1 MEGATKVN
9 HSGLI
14 LKETNPLPKEDT
26 LPKLLKSN
34 AEKYGNRKVA
44 MRVKDRGI
52 WQSFT
57 WKDYY
62 ERVKFFCLGLISLGM
77 NRGDKVA
84 ILGENKPEI
93 FWAEL
98 AVQSAG
104 ATMVGIFTDCT
115 PPEVQFYVK
124 DSDSTFVI
132 AHDQEQV
139 DKILQIKENLPKVK
153 KVIYWD
159 PKGLWNYEEPILI
172 SFQEVI
178 QLGQSYEKAH
188 LGLFEEIVDN
198 GRGEEIAL
206 ICYTSGTTGLPK
218 GAMISHKGLVAIAKA
233 WREVDHWSDCDR
245 YVSFIPPGWIAEQA
259 VGVAGQL
266 VSGMEVNF
274 PEEPETVQEN
284 IREIGPSIL
293 FFSPRLWE
301 NINRMIQAKI
311 TDTSA
316 LRRWIYYLFLPIGY
330 QTAQHRSSQKRWSP
344 GLRILYQ
351 IAHWVLFRPLKDRVG
366 LSKIRCAYT
375 AGSAVSPD
383 ILNYFQAIGVNIKQL
398 YGGSEQGLVTIHR
411 DGGIKYETC
420 GPPMP
425 GVEVRLS
432 PEGEILVKGENI
444 FSGYYKNLEAT
455 KEKIRDGWYY
465 TGDFGYI
472 DQDNHLIVI
481 DRMEDLKE
489 LKGGRKFSP
498 QFIEIRLRFSPYI
511 KDALV
516 VGGEDKDYVTAIINI
531 DLENVGRWAE
541 ARRIPYTTF
550 TDLSQK
556 PEVIELIRHDIERIN
571 KFLPE
576 WSRIKKFVNL
586 HKEFDA
592 DEAELTRT
600 RKLRRTFV
608 ESRYSDLIT
617 ALYGKEQEYQVEAS
631 VTYRD
636 GRKGVIQTSIHIN
649 PVEEMV

>member
-1 MEGATKVN
+1 MTEN
-9 HSGLI
+9 
-14 LKETNPLPKEDT
+14 T
-26 LPKLLKSN
+26 LPKFLKKN
-34 AEKYGNRKVA
+34 AEKYGDQKIA

-52 WQSFT
+52 WQRFT

-62 ERVKFFCLGLISLGM
+62 ERVKYFSLGLISLGIK
-77 NRGDKVA
+77 RGDKIS

-98 AVQSAG
+98 AAQAAG
-104 ATMVGIFTDCT
+104 GTAVDIYTDCT
-115 PPEVQFYVK
+115 PPEVKFFVT
-124 DSDSTFVI
+124 DSDSTFVV

-139 DKILQIKENLPKVK
+139 DKIFQIKDDLPLVK

-159 PKGLWNYEEPILI
+159 PKGLWNYEDPILI
-172 SFQEVI
+172 SFPEVI
-178 QLGQSYEKAH
+178 HLGQSYERDH
-188 LGLFEEIVDN
+188 SGLFEENIEK
-198 GRGEEIAL
+198 GEGDEIAV
-206 ICYTSGTTGLPK
+206 ISYTSGTTGLPK
-218 GAMISHKGLVAIAKA
+218 GAMISQKGLVTIAQA
-233 WREVDHWSDCDR
+233 WRDVDHWCDQDR
-245 YVSFIPPGWIAEQA
+245 YVSFLHPAWITEQA

-284 IREIGPSIL
+284 IREIGPTIL
-293 FFSPRLWE
+293 FFAPRLWE

-316 LRRWIYYLFLPIGY
+316 LRKWIYHLLLPLGYKTAEYCSSKKGLGLFW
-330 QTAQHRSSQKRWSP
+330 RF
-344 GLRILYQ
+344 LYH
-351 IAHWVLFRPLKDRVG
+351 IAHWVLFRPLRDRVG
-366 LSKIRCAYT
+366 LSQIRCAYT

-398 YGGSEQGLVTIHR
+398 YGGSEQGLVTIHL
-411 DGGIKYETC
+411 DGEIKYETS
-420 GPPMP
+420 GTPMP

-432 PEGEILVKGENI
+432 PEGEILVKGDNI

-455 KEKIRDGWYY
+455 REKIRDSWYY

-472 DQDNHLIVI
+472 DDDRHLVVI
-481 DRMEDLKE
+481 DRMEDLKQ
-489 LKGGRKFSP
+489 LKGGRNFSP
-498 QFIEIRLRFSPYI
+498 QFAEIRLRFCPYI

-516 VGGEDKDYVTAIINI
+516 IGSEDKDDVTAIINI

-541 ARRIPYTTF
+541 AKRVPYTTF

-556 PEVIELIRHDIERIN
+556 PEVIELIKKDIRRIN

-576 WSRIKKFVNL
+576 WSRIRKFVNL

-617 ALYGKEQEYQVEAS
+617 ALYGKDREYNVEAS

-636 GRKGVIQTSIHIN
+636 GRKGLIKTAIQIN
-649 PVEEMV
+649 QVEEENR

>member
-1 MEGATKVN
+1 MAEN
-9 HSGLI
+9 
-14 LKETNPLPKEDT
+14 T
-26 LPKLLKSN
+26 LPKLLKKN
-34 AEKYGNRKVA
+34 AEKYGDRRIA

-52 WQSFT
+52 WQHFT

-62 ERVKFFCLGLISLGM
+62 EKVKYFSLGLISLGLQ
-77 NRGDKVA
+77 RGNKIS

-98 AVQSAG
+98 AVQGAG
-104 ATMVGIFTDCT
+104 GTAVDIYTDCT
-115 PPEVQFYVK
+115 PPEVKFYVT
-124 DSDSTFVI
+124 DSDSTFVV

-139 DKILQIKENLPKVK
+139 DKLLQIKDDLSLVK

-159 PKGLWNYEEPILI
+159 PKGLWNYDDPILI
-172 SFQEVI
+172 SFSEVI
-178 QLGQSYEKAH
+178 KSGQSYEKEH
-188 LGLFEEIVDN
+188 PGLFEENVEK
-198 GRGEEIAL
+198 GEGEEVAV

-218 GAMISHKGLVAIAKA
+218 GAMILQKGLVAIAQA
-233 WREVDHWSDCDR
+233 WREVDHWSVQDR
-245 YVSFIPPGWIAEQA
+245 YVSFLHPAWIAEQA

-266 VSGMEVNF
+266 VAGMEVNF

-293 FFSPRLWE
+293 FFAPRLWE
-301 NINRMIQAKI
+301 NINRMVQAKI

-316 LRRWIYYLFLPIGY
+316 LRRWIYHLFLPIGY
-330 QTAQHRSSQKRWSP
+330 KTAEYRSSKK
-344 GLRILYQ
+344 GLGPFLGFLHQ
-351 IAHWVLFRPLKDRVG
+351 IAHWVLFRPLRDRVG
-366 LSKIRCAYT
+366 LSRIRCAYT
-375 AGSAVSPD
+375 AGSAVSPE

-398 YGGSEQGLVTIHR
+398 YGGSEQGLVTIHL
-411 DGGIKYETC
+411 DGEIKYETC

-432 PEGEILVKGENI
+432 PEGEILVKGDNI

-455 KEKIRDGWYY
+455 QEKIHDGWYY

-472 DQDNHLIVI
+472 DDDRHLVVI

-489 LKGGRKFSP
+489 LKAGRKFSP
-498 QFIEIRLRFSPYI
+498 QFAEIRLRFCPYI

-516 VGGEDKDYVTAIINI
+516 IGGEDKDYVTAIINI
-531 DLENVGRWAE
+531 DLDNVGRLAE

-556 PEVIELIRHDIERIN
+556 VEVIELIKKDIQRIN

-617 ALYGKEQEYQVEAS
+617 ALYGKDREYNVEAS
-631 VTYRD
+631 ITYRD
-636 GRKGVIQTSIHIN
+636 GRKGVIKTAIQIN
-649 PVEEMV
+649 QVEEEIR

>member
-1 MEGATKVN
+1 MTEN
-9 HSGLI
+9 
-14 LKETNPLPKEDT
+14 T
-26 LPKLLKSN
+26 LPKLLKKN
-34 AEKYGNRKVA
+34 ADKYGDRKIA

-62 ERVKFFCLGLISLGM
+62 ENVKYFSLGLVSLGVK
-77 NRGDKVA
+77 RGDKIS

-98 AVQSAG
+98 AAQAAG
-104 ATMVGIFTDCT
+104 GTAVDIYTDCT
-115 PPEVQFYVK
+115 PPEVKFFVT
-124 DSDSTFVI
+124 DSDSTFVV

-139 DKILQIKENLPKVK
+139 DKIFQIKDDLPLVK

-159 PKGLWNYEEPILI
+159 PKGLWNYEDPILI
-172 SFQEVI
+172 SFPEVI
-178 QLGQSYEKAH
+178 HLGQSYERDH
-188 LGLFEEIVDN
+188 SGLFEENIEK
-198 GRGEEIAL
+198 GEGDEIAI

-218 GAMISHKGLVAIAKA
+218 GAMISQKGLVTIAQA
-233 WREVDHWSDCDR
+233 WRDVDHWCDQDR
-245 YVSFIPPGWIAEQA
+245 YVSFLHPAWITEQA

-284 IREIGPSIL
+284 IREIGPTIL
-293 FFSPRLWE
+293 FFAPRLWE
-301 NINRMIQAKI
+301 NINRMIQAKV

-316 LRRWIYYLFLPIGY
+316 LRKWIYHLLLPLGYKTAEYCSSKKGLGLF
-330 QTAQHRSSQKRWSP
+330 W
-344 GLRILYQ
+344 RILYH
-351 IAHWVLFRPLKDRVG
+351 IANWVLFRPLRDRVG
-366 LSKIRCAYT
+366 LSQIRCAYT

-398 YGGSEQGLVTIHR
+398 YGGSEQGLVTIHL
-411 DGGIKYETC
+411 DGEIKYETS
-420 GPPMP
+420 GTPMP

-432 PEGEILVKGENI
+432 PEGEILVKGDNI

-455 KEKIRDGWYY
+455 RKKIRDSWYY

-472 DQDNHLIVI
+472 DDDRHLVVI

-498 QFIEIRLRFSPYI
+498 QFAEIRLRFCPYI

-516 VGGEDKDYVTAIINI
+516 IGGEDKDLVTAIINI
-531 DLENVGRWAE
+531 DLDNVSRWAE

-556 PEVIELIRHDIERIN
+556 PEVIELIKKDIQRIN

-576 WSRIKKFVNL
+576 WSRIRKFVNL
-586 HKEFDA
+586 YKEFDA

-617 ALYGKEQEYQVEAS
+617 ALYGKDREYNVEAS

-636 GRKGVIQTSIHIN
+636 GRKGVIKTSIHIN
-649 PVEEMV
+649 EMEETQ

>member
-1 MEGATKVN
+1 MTEN
-9 HSGLI
+9 
-14 LKETNPLPKEDT
+14 T
-26 LPKLLKSN
+26 LPKLLKKN
-34 AEKYGNRKVA
+34 AEKYGDRKIA

-62 ERVKFFCLGLISLGM
+62 EKVKYFALGLTSLGIQ
-77 NRGDKVA
+77 RGDKVS

-93 FWAEL
+93 YWAEL
-98 AVQSAG
+98 GTQAVG
-104 ATMVGIFTDCT
+104 GTMVGIFTDCT
-115 PPEVQFYVK
+115 PPEVKFYVT
-124 DSDSTFVI
+124 DSDSTFVV

-139 DKILQIKENLPKVK
+139 DKVLQIKEDLPLIK

-159 PKGLWNYEEPILI
+159 PKGLWNYDAPILTRFTEI
-172 SFQEVI
+172 I
-178 QLGQSYEKAH
+178 DLGKKYEKEH
-188 LGLFEEIVDN
+188 PGLVEEMIESAK
-198 GRGEEIAL
+198 GEEIAL

-218 GAMISHKGLVAIAKA
+218 GAMISHRGLVANALA
-233 WREVDHWSDCDR
+233 WKEVDHWSDQDR
-245 YVSFIPPGWIAEQA
+245 YVSFIPPGWIAEQV

-293 FFSPRLWE
+293 LFAPRLWE
-301 NINRMIQAKI
+301 STNRMIQAKI
-311 TDTSA
+311 TDTSS
-316 LRRWIYYLFLPIGY
+316 LRRWIYRLFLPAGY
-330 QTAQHRSSQKRWSP
+330 QAAQCRASQK
-344 GLRILYQ
+344 GLGAFLNILYH
-351 IAHWVLFRPLKDRVG
+351 IAHWSLFRPLKDRVG
-366 LSKIRCAYT
+366 LSQIRCAYT
-375 AGSAVSPD
+375 GGGAVSPD

-398 YGGSEQGLVTIHR
+398 YGGSEQGLVTIHL
-411 DGGIKYETC
+411 DGQIKYETC
-420 GPPMP
+420 GSPMP
-425 GVEVRLS
+425 GVKVSLS
-432 PEGEILVKGENI
+432 PEGEIRVKSENI

-455 KEKIRDGWYY
+455 HEKIRDGWYY

-472 DQDNHLIVI
+472 DDDRHLVVI
-481 DRMEDLKE
+481 DRMEDLQE
-489 LKGGRKFSP
+489 LRGGRKFSP
-498 QFIEIRLRFSPYI
+498 QFAEIRLRFCPYI

-531 DLENVGRWAE
+531 DLDNVGRWAE

-556 PEVIELIRHDIERIN
+556 PEVIELIKLDIQRIN
-571 KFLPE
+571 RFLPE
-576 WSRIKKFVNL
+576 WSRIRKFVNL

-617 ALYGKEQEYQVEAS
+617 ALYGINPDYHVEAS

-636 GRKGVIQTSIHIN
+636 GRKGVIKTSIHIN
-649 PVEEMV
+649 PVEENP

>member
-1 MEGATKVN
+1 M
-9 HSGLI
+9 S
-14 LKETNPLPKEDT
+14 EDT
-26 LPKLLKSN
+26 LPKLLKKN
-34 AEKYGNRKVA
+34 AEKYGDRKIA

-52 WQSFT
+52 WQRFT

-62 ERVKFFCLGLISLGM
+62 DKVKYFSLGLVSLGLE
-77 NRGDKVA
+77 RGDKVA

-98 AVQSAG
+98 AAHAAG
-104 ATMVGIFTDCT
+104 GTAVDIYTDCT
-115 PPEVQFYVK
+115 PPEVKFFVT
-124 DSDSTFVI
+124 DSDSRFVV

-139 DKILQIKENLPKVK
+139 DKLLQIKKDLSLVK
-153 KVIYWD
+153 RVIYWD
-159 PKGLWNYEEPILI
+159 PKGLWNYDDPLLV
-172 SFQEVI
+172 SFPEVI
-178 QLGQSYEKAH
+178 RLGQSYEKDH
-188 LGLFEEIVDN
+188 PGLFEENVEK
-198 GRGEEIAL
+198 GTGEEIAL
-206 ICYTSGTTGLPK
+206 LSYTSGTTGLPK
-218 GAMISHKGLVAIAKA
+218 GAMILQKGLVAIAQA
-233 WREVDHWSDCDR
+233 WRDVDHWSDQDR
-245 YVSFIPPGWIAEQA
+245 YVSFLHPAWITEQA

-284 IREIGPSIL
+284 IREIGPTIL
-293 FFSPRLWE
+293 FFAPRLWE

-316 LRRWIYYLFLPIGY
+316 LRRWIYHLFLPAGY
-330 QTAQHRSSQKRWSP
+330 KAAEYRLAKGGLGSF
-344 GLRILYQ
+344 LRIIYR
-351 IAHWVLFRPLKDRVG
+351 IAHWVLFRPLRDRVG
-366 LSKIRCAYT
+366 LSRIRCAYT

-398 YGGSEQGLVTIHR
+398 FGGSEQGLVTIHR
-411 DGGIKYETC
+411 DGEIKCETC
-420 GPPMP
+420 GVAMP
-425 GVEVRLS
+425 GVEIRFS

-455 KEKIRDGWYY
+455 REKIRDGWYY

-472 DQDNHLIVI
+472 DEDHHLVVI

-498 QFIEIRLRFSPYI
+498 QFAEIRLRFCPYI
-511 KDALV
+511 KDGLV
-516 VGGEDKDYVTAIINI
+516 IGGEDKDYVTAIINI

-541 ARRIPYTTF
+541 ANRIPYTTF

-556 PEVIELIRHDIERIN
+556 SEVIELIKKDIQRIN

-576 WSRIKKFVNL
+576 WSRIRKFVNL

-617 ALYGKEQEYQVEAS
+617 ALYGKDREYNVEAS
-631 VTYRD
+631 ITYRD
-636 GRKGVIQTSIHIN
+636 GRKGVIKTAIQIN
-649 PVEEMV
+649 QVEEEIR

>member
-1 MEGATKVN
+1 
-9 HSGLI
+9 
-14 LKETNPLPKEDT
+14 
-26 LPKLLKSN
+26 
-34 AEKYGNRKVA
+34 

-52 WQSFT
+52 WQPYT

-62 ERVKFFCLGLISLGM
+62 EKVKFFSLGLLSLGM
-77 NRGDKVA
+77 LRGDKVS

-98 AVQSAG
+98 GVQAVG
-104 ATMVGIFTDCT
+104 GTMVGIFTDCT
-115 PPEVQFYVK
+115 PPEVKFYVT

-139 DKILQIKENLPKVK
+139 DKLLQIKEDLPLVK

-159 PKGLWNYEEPILI
+159 PKGLWNYDDPILT
-172 SFQEVI
+172 SFKEI
-178 QLGQSYEKAH
+178 LDLGKAYEKEH
-188 LGLFEEIVDN
+188 PGLFEESLEK
-198 GRGEEIAL
+198 GKGEEIAL

-233 WREVDHWSDCDR
+233 WRDVDRWSDQDR

-274 PEEPETVQEN
+274 PEEPETVHEN
-284 IREIGPSIL
+284 IREIGPTIL
-293 FFSPRLWE
+293 FFAPRLWE

-311 TDTSA
+311 TDTTP
-316 LRRWIYYLFLPIGY
+316 LRRSIYRLFLPVGY
-330 QTAQHRSSQKRWSP
+330 RTAAQRS
-344 GLRILYQ
+344 LRKKGGRMLKILYWV
-351 IAHWVLFRPLKDRVG
+351 AHAVLFRPLKDRVG
-366 LSKIRCAYT
+366 LSRIRCAYT

-398 YGGSEQGLVTIHR
+398 YGGSEQGLVTIHL
-411 DGGIKYETC
+411 DGQIKYETC

-444 FSGYYKNLEAT
+444 FSGYYKNPDAT
-455 KEKIRDGWYY
+455 REKIRDGWYY

-472 DQDNHLIVI
+472 DEDRHLVVI

-489 LKGGRKFSP
+489 LKGGQKFSP
-498 QFIEIRLRFSPYI
+498 QFAEIRLRFCPYI

-516 VGGEDKDYVTAIINI
+516 IGGEDKEYVTAIINI
-531 DLENVGRWAE
+531 DLDNVGRWAE
-541 ARRIPYTTF
+541 ANRIPYTTF

-556 PEVIELIRHDIERIN
+556 PEVIELIKRDIQRIN

-600 RKLRRTFV
+600 RKLRRAFV
-608 ESRYSDLIT
+608 ESRYSDLIA
-617 ALYGKEQEYQVEAS
+617 ALYGQQREYHVEAS

-636 GRKGVIQTSIHIN
+636 GRKGLIRTSIQIN
-649 PVEEMV
+649 PVEETP

>member
-1 MEGATKVN
+1 MIEN
-9 HSGLI
+9 
-14 LKETNPLPKEDT
+14 T
-26 LPKLLKSN
+26 LPKLLKKN
-34 AEKYGNRKVA
+34 AEKYGDQRVS

-52 WQSFT
+52 WQRFT

-62 ERVKFFCLGLISLGM
+62 ENVKYFSLGLISLGM
-77 NRGDKVA
+77 KRGDKVS

-98 AVQSAG
+98 GIQAAG
-104 ATMVGIFTDCT
+104 GTVVGIYTDCT
-115 PPEVQFYVK
+115 PPEVKFFVM
-124 DSDSTFVI
+124 DSDSTFVV

-139 DKILQIKENLPKVK
+139 DKLLQIKEDLPLVK

-159 PKGLWNYEEPILI
+159 PKGLWNYEDPVLI
-172 SFQEVI
+172 SFSQMTE
-178 QLGQSYEKAH
+178 LGKDYEKIH
-188 LGLFEEIVDN
+188 SGLFEESVQN
-198 GRGEEIAL
+198 GEGEEIAL

-218 GAMISHKGLVAIAKA
+218 GAMISHRGLVAIAQA
-233 WREVDHWSDCDR
+233 WRDVDHWSDSDR
-245 YVSFIPPGWIAEQA
+245 YVSFIPPGWVAEQA

-293 FFSPRLWE
+293 FFAPRLWE
-301 NINRMIQAKI
+301 NINRMVQAKI

-316 LRRWIYYLFLPIGY
+316 MRRWLYHVFLPIGY
-330 QTAQHRSSQKRWSP
+330 KTAEFRSSKK
-344 GLRILYQ
+344 GLGLFWKFYNYM
-351 IAHWVLFRPLKDRVG
+351 AHVFLFRSLKDRVG
-366 LSKIRCAYT
+366 LSRIRCAYT
-375 AGSAVSPD
+375 AGSAVSPE

-398 YGGSEQGLVTIHR
+398 YGGSEQGLVTIHL
-411 DGGIKYETC
+411 DGEIKYETC

-432 PEGEILVKGENI
+432 PDGEILVRGDNI
-444 FSGYYKNLEAT
+444 FSGYYKNFEAT
-455 KEKIRDGWYY
+455 QEKIREGWYY

-472 DQDNHLIVI
+472 DDDRHLVVI

-498 QFIEIRLRFSPYI
+498 QYAEIRLRFCPYI

-516 VGGEDKDYVTAIINI
+516 IGGEDKDYVTAIINI
-531 DLENVGRWAE
+531 DLDNVGRWAE
-541 ARRIPYTTF
+541 ARHIPYTTF

-556 PEVIELIRHDIERIN
+556 LEVVELIKKDIQRIN
-571 KFLPE
+571 QFLPE
-576 WSRIKKFVNL
+576 WSRIRKFVNL

-608 ESRYSDLIT
+608 ESRYNDLIT
-617 ALYGKEQEYQVEAS
+617 ALYGQDREYHVEAS
-631 VTYRD
+631 ITYRD
-636 GRKGVIQTSIHIN
+636 GRQGLIKTAIQIN
-649 PVEEMV
+649 PVEEVQ

>member
-1 MEGATKVN
+1 MLLRAMTEN
-9 HSGLI
+9 
-14 LKETNPLPKEDT
+14 T
-26 LPKLLKSN
+26 LPKLLKKN
-34 AEKYGNRKVA
+34 ADKYGDRKIA

-52 WQSFT
+52 WQRFT

-62 ERVKFFCLGLISLGM
+62 ERVKYFSLGLISLGIK
-77 NRGDKVA
+77 RGDKIS

-98 AVQSAG
+98 AAQAAG
-104 ATMVGIFTDCT
+104 GTAVDIYTDCT
-115 PPEVQFYVK
+115 PPEVKFFVT
-124 DSDSTFVI
+124 DSDSTFVV

-139 DKILQIKENLPKVK
+139 DKIFQIKDDLPLVK

-159 PKGLWNYEEPILI
+159 PKGLWNYEDPILI
-172 SFQEVI
+172 SFPEVI
-178 QLGQSYEKAH
+178 HLGQSYERDH
-188 LGLFEEIVDN
+188 SGLFEENIEK
-198 GRGEEIAL
+198 GEGDEIAI

-218 GAMISHKGLVAIAKA
+218 GAMISQKGLVTIAQA
-233 WREVDHWSDCDR
+233 WRDVDHWCDQDR
-245 YVSFIPPGWIAEQA
+245 YVSFLHPAWITEQA

-284 IREIGPSIL
+284 IREIGPTIL
-293 FFSPRLWE
+293 FFAPRLWE
-301 NINRMIQAKI
+301 NINRMIQAKV

-316 LRRWIYYLFLPIGY
+316 LRKWIYHLLLPLGYKTAEYCSSKKGLGLF
-330 QTAQHRSSQKRWSP
+330 W
-344 GLRILYQ
+344 RILYH
-351 IAHWVLFRPLKDRVG
+351 IANWVLFRPLRDRVG
-366 LSKIRCAYT
+366 LSQIRCAYT

-398 YGGSEQGLVTIHR
+398 YGGSEQGLVTIHL
-411 DGGIKYETC
+411 DGEIKYETS
-420 GPPMP
+420 GTPMP

-432 PEGEILVKGENI
+432 PEGEILVKGDNI

-455 KEKIRDGWYY
+455 RKKIRDSWYY

-472 DQDNHLIVI
+472 DDDRHLVVI

-489 LKGGRKFSP
+489 LKGGQKFSP
-498 QFIEIRLRFSPYI
+498 QFAEIRLRFCPYI

-516 VGGEDKDYVTAIINI
+516 IGGEDKDLVTAIINI
-531 DLENVGRWAE
+531 DLDNVSRWAE

-556 PEVIELIRHDIERIN
+556 PEVIELIKKDIQRIN

-576 WSRIKKFVNL
+576 WSRIRKFVNL
-586 HKEFDA
+586 YKEFDA

-617 ALYGKEQEYQVEAS
+617 ALYGKDREYNVEAS

-636 GRKGVIQTSIHIN
+636 GRKGVIKTSIHIN
-649 PVEEMV
+649 EMEETP

>member
-1 MEGATKVN
+1 MVEK
-9 HSGLI
+9 
-14 LKETNPLPKEDT
+14 T
-26 LPKLLKSN
+26 LPKLLRQN
-34 AEKYGNRKVA
+34 AEKYGDRRIA

-52 WQSFT
+52 WQRFT

-62 ERVKFFCLGLISLGM
+62 ENVKYFSLGLVSLGM
-77 NRGDKVA
+77 KRGDKIS

-98 AVQSAG
+98 GIQAVG
-104 ATMVGIFTDCT
+104 GTMVGIFTDCT
-115 PPEVQFYVK
+115 PPEVKFYVT
-124 DSDSTFVI
+124 DSDSTFVV

-139 DKILQIKENLPKVK
+139 DKLLQIKDNLPLVK

-159 PKGLWNYEEPILI
+159 PKGLWSYEDPILI
-172 SFQEVI
+172 SFPDMI
-178 QLGQSYEKAH
+178 QLGKEYEKNH
-188 LGLFEEIVDN
+188 PGLFEEYIEN
-198 GRGEEIAL
+198 GKGEEIAL

-218 GAMISHKGLVAIAKA
+218 GAMISHRGLVAIAYA
-233 WREVDHWSDCDR
+233 WRDVDRWSDNDR

-293 FFSPRLWE
+293 FFAPRLWE

-316 LRRWIYYLFLPIGY
+316 LRRWIYRHFLPIGY
-330 QTAQHRSSQKRWSP
+330 KAAEYRSSKK
-344 GLRILYQ
+344 GLDPFWKFLRH
-351 IAHWVLFRPLKDRVG
+351 IAHWILFRPLRDRVG
-366 LSKIRCAYT
+366 LSRIRCAYT
-375 AGSAVSPD
+375 AGSAVSPE

-398 YGGSEQGLVTIHR
+398 YGGSEQGLVTIHL
-411 DGGIKYETC
+411 DGEIKYETC

-432 PEGEILVKGENI
+432 PEGEILVKGDNI

-455 KEKIRDGWYY
+455 REKIRDGWYY

-472 DQDNHLIVI
+472 DDDRHLVVI

-489 LKGGRKFSP
+489 LMGGRKFSP
-498 QFIEIRLRFSPYI
+498 QFAEIRLRFCPYI

-516 VGGEDKDYVTAIINI
+516 IGGEDKDYVTSIINI
-531 DLENVGRWAE
+531 DLDNVGRWAE

-556 PEVIELIRHDIERIN
+556 PEVIELIKKDIQRIN

-576 WSRIKKFVNL
+576 WSRIRKFVNL

-608 ESRYSDLIT
+608 ESRYSDLIM
-617 ALYGKEQEYQVEAS
+617 ALYGKDREFNVEAS
-631 VTYRD
+631 ITYRN
-636 GRKGVIQTSIHIN
+636 GRKGVIKTSIQVN
-649 PVEEMV
+649 QVEEEIR

>member
-1 MEGATKVN
+1 
-9 HSGLI
+9 
-14 LKETNPLPKEDT
+14 
-26 LPKLLKSN
+26 
-34 AEKYGNRKVA
+34 

-57 WKDYY
+57 WRAYY
-62 ERVKFFCLGLISLGM
+62 EKVKFFSLGLLSLGM
-77 NRGDKVA
+77 QRGDKVS

-98 AVQSAG
+98 GVQSIG
-104 ATMVGIFTDCT
+104 GTMVGIFTDCT
-115 PPEVQFYVK
+115 PPEVKFYVT

-139 DKILQIKENLPKVK
+139 DKLLQIKEDLPLVK
-153 KVIYWD
+153 RVIYWD
-159 PKGLWNYEEPILI
+159 PKGLWSYDDPILI
-172 SFQEVI
+172 SFKEMLD
-178 QLGQSYEKAH
+178 LGVQYEKEH
-188 LGLFEEIVDN
+188 PGLFEETLEN
-198 GRGEEIAL
+198 GKGEEIAL

-233 WREVDHWSDCDR
+233 WRDVDRWSDQDR

-266 VSGMEVNF
+266 VSGMEVHF
-274 PEEPETVQEN
+274 PEEPETVHEN
-284 IREIGPSIL
+284 IREIGPTIL
-293 FFSPRLWE
+293 FFAPRLWE

-311 TDTSA
+311 TDTTP
-316 LRRWIYYLFLPIGY
+316 LRRSIYYLLLPLGY
-330 QTAQHRSSQKRWSP
+330 RTAQHRS
-344 GLRILYQ
+344 LRKQGGWILKTLYW
-351 IAHWVLFRPLKDRVG
+351 IAHMVLFRPLKDRVG
-366 LSKIRCAYT
+366 LSRIRCAYT

-398 YGGSEQGLVTIHR
+398 YGGSEQGLVTIHL
-411 DGGIKYETC
+411 DGQIKYETC

-432 PEGEILVKGENI
+432 PEGEILVRGENI
-444 FSGYYKNLEAT
+444 FSGYYKNPEAT
-455 KEKIRDGWYY
+455 REKIREGWYY

-472 DQDNHLIVI
+472 DEDRHLVVI
-481 DRMEDLKE
+481 DRMEDLKA

-498 QFIEIRLRFSPYI
+498 QFAEIRLRFCPYI

-516 VGGEDKDYVTAIINI
+516 IGGEDKDYVTAIINI
-531 DLENVGRWAE
+531 DLDNVGRWAE
-541 ARRIPYTTF
+541 AHRIPYTTF

-556 PEVIELIRHDIERIN
+556 PEVIDLIKRDIQRIN

-576 WSRIKKFVNL
+576 WSRIRKFVNL

-600 RKLRRTFV
+600 RKLRRAFV
-608 ESRYSDLIT
+608 ETRYSDLIA
-617 ALYGKEQEYQVEAS
+617 ALYGQQREYHVEAS

-636 GRKGVIQTSIHIN
+636 GRKGLIRTSIQIN
-649 PVEEMV
+649 PVEETP

>member
-1 MEGATKVN
+1 MAEN
-9 HSGLI
+9 
-14 LKETNPLPKEDT
+14 T
-26 LPKLLKSN
+26 LPKLLKKN
-34 AEKYGNRKVA
+34 AEKYGDRRNA

-52 WQSFT
+52 WQRFT

-62 ERVKFFCLGLISLGM
+62 ENVKYFSLGLLSLGM
-77 NRGDKVA
+77 KRGDKVS

-98 AVQSAG
+98 GVQAVG
-104 ATMVGIFTDCT
+104 GTMVGIFTDCT
-115 PPEVQFYVK
+115 PPEVKFYVT
-124 DSDSTFVI
+124 DSDSTFVV

-139 DKILQIKENLPKVK
+139 DKLLQIKEDLPLVK

-159 PKGLWNYEEPILI
+159 PKGLWNYEDPILI
-172 SFQEVI
+172 SFPDMI
-178 QLGQSYEKAH
+178 QLGKDYEKNH
-188 LGLFEEIVDN
+188 PGLFEEIVEN
-198 GRGEEIAL
+198 GKGEEIAL

-218 GAMISHKGLVAIAKA
+218 GAMISHRGLVAIAYA
-233 WREVDHWSDCDR
+233 WRDVDHWSDNDR

-293 FFSPRLWE
+293 FFAPRLWE

-316 LRRWIYYLFLPIGY
+316 LRRWLYHLFLPIGY
-330 QTAQHRSSQKRWSP
+330 KTAEYRSSKKGRSP
-344 GLRILYQ
+344 FRGFLHQ
-351 IAHWVLFRPLKDRVG
+351 FAHWILFRPLRDRVG
-366 LSKIRCAYT
+366 LSQIRCAYT
-375 AGSAVSPD
+375 AGSAVSPE

-398 YGGSEQGLVTIHR
+398 YGGSEQGLVTIHL
-411 DGGIKYETC
+411 DGEIKYETC

-432 PEGEILVKGENI
+432 PEGEILVKGDNI

-455 KEKIRDGWYY
+455 QEKIRDSWYY

-472 DQDNHLIVI
+472 DDDRHLVVI

-498 QFIEIRLRFSPYI
+498 QFAEIRLRFCPYI

-516 VGGEDKDYVTAIINI
+516 IGGENKDYVTAIINI
-531 DLENVGRWAE
+531 DLDNVGRWAE

-556 PEVIELIRHDIERIN
+556 AEVIELIKKDIQRIN

-576 WSRIKKFVNL
+576 WSRIRKFVNL

-617 ALYGKEQEYQVEAS
+617 ALYGKDREYNVEAS
-631 VTYRD
+631 ITYRD
-636 GRKGVIQTSIHIN
+636 GRKGVIKTAIQVN
-649 PVEEMV
+649 PVEEVQ

>member
-1 MEGATKVN
+1 VT
-9 HSGLI
+9 
-14 LKETNPLPKEDT
+14 EDT
-26 LPKLLKSN
+26 LPKLLKKN
-34 AEKYGNRKVA
+34 AEKYGDRKVA

-52 WQSFT
+52 WQPYT

-62 ERVKFFCLGLISLGM
+62 EKVKFFSLGLLSLGM
-77 NRGDKVA
+77 LRGDKVS

-98 AVQSAG
+98 GVQAVG
-104 ATMVGIFTDCT
+104 GTMVGIFTDCT
-115 PPEVQFYVK
+115 PPEVKFYVT

-139 DKILQIKENLPKVK
+139 DKLLQIKEDLPLVK

-159 PKGLWNYEEPILI
+159 PKGLWNYDDPILT
-172 SFQEVI
+172 SFKEI
-178 QLGQSYEKAH
+178 LDLGKAYEKEH
-188 LGLFEEIVDN
+188 PGLFEESLEK
-198 GRGEEIAL
+198 GKGEEIAL

-233 WREVDHWSDCDR
+233 WRDVDRWSDQDR

-274 PEEPETVQEN
+274 PEEPETVHEN
-284 IREIGPSIL
+284 IREIGPTIL
-293 FFSPRLWE
+293 FFAPRLWE

-311 TDTSA
+311 TDTTP
-316 LRRWIYYLFLPIGY
+316 LRRSIYRLFLPVGY
-330 QTAQHRSSQKRWSP
+330 RTAAQRS
-344 GLRILYQ
+344 LRKKGGRMLKILYWV
-351 IAHWVLFRPLKDRVG
+351 AHAVLFRPLKDRVG
-366 LSKIRCAYT
+366 LSRIRCAYT

-398 YGGSEQGLVTIHR
+398 YGGSEQGLVTIHL
-411 DGGIKYETC
+411 DGQIKYETC

-444 FSGYYKNLEAT
+444 FSGYYKNPDAT
-455 KEKIRDGWYY
+455 REKIRDGWYY

-472 DQDNHLIVI
+472 DEDRHLVVI

-489 LKGGRKFSP
+489 LKGGQKFSP
-498 QFIEIRLRFSPYI
+498 QFAEIRLRFCPYI

-516 VGGEDKDYVTAIINI
+516 IGGEDKEYVTAIINI
-531 DLENVGRWAE
+531 DLDNVGRWAE
-541 ARRIPYTTF
+541 ANRIPYTTF

-556 PEVIELIRHDIERIN
+556 PEVIELIKRDIQRIN

-600 RKLRRTFV
+600 RKLRRAFV
-608 ESRYSDLIT
+608 ESRYSDLIA
-617 ALYGKEQEYQVEAS
+617 ALYGQQREYHVEAS

-636 GRKGVIQTSIHIN
+636 GRKGLIRTSIQIN
-649 PVEEMV
+649 PVEETP

>member
-1 MEGATKVN
+1 
-9 HSGLI
+9 
-14 LKETNPLPKEDT
+14 
-26 LPKLLKSN
+26 
-34 AEKYGNRKVA
+34 

-52 WQSFT
+52 WQHFT
-57 WKDYY
+57 WMDYY
-62 ERVKFFCLGLISLGM
+62 EKVKYFSLGLVSLGM
-77 NRGDKVA
+77 GKGDKVS

-98 AVQSAG
+98 GVQSAG
-104 ATMVGIFTDCT
+104 GTAVDIYTDCT
-115 PPEVQFYVK
+115 PPEVKFFVT
-124 DSDSTFVI
+124 DSDSVFVV

-139 DKILQIKENLPKVK
+139 DKFLQIKEDLPKVK

-159 PKGLWNYEEPILI
+159 PKGLWNYDDSILI
-172 SFQEVI
+172 SFPEVI
-178 QLGQSYEKAH
+178 QLGQSYEKDH
-188 LGLFEEIVDN
+188 PGLFEGIVEK
-198 GRGEEIAL
+198 GTGGEIAL
-206 ICYTSGTTGLPK
+206 LSYTSGTTGLPK
-218 GAMISHKGLVAIAKA
+218 GAMILQRGLVAIAQA
-233 WREVDHWSDCDR
+233 WRDADQWSDRDR
-245 YVSFIPPGWIAEQA
+245 YVSFLHPAWITEQA

-284 IREIGPSIL
+284 IREIGPTIL
-293 FFSPRLWE
+293 FFAPRLWE

-316 LRRWIYYLFLPIGY
+316 LRRWIYHLFLPVGY
-330 QTAQHRSSQKRWSP
+330 QAAEYRLAKKDPTFFRRLIHR
-344 GLRILYQ
+344 
-351 IAHWVLFRPLKDRVG
+351 IARWVLFRPLKDRVG
-366 LSKIRCAYT
+366 LSRTRCAYT

-383 ILNYFQAIGVNIKQL
+383 ILSYFQAIGVNIKQL
-398 YGGSEQGLVTIHR
+398 YGGSEQGLVTLHR
-411 DGGIKYETC
+411 DGEIKCETC
-420 GPPMP
+420 GVPMS
-425 GVEVRLS
+425 GVQVRLS
-432 PEGEILVKGENI
+432 SEGEILVKGDNI

-455 KEKIRDGWYY
+455 QEKIRDGWYY

-472 DQDNHLIVI
+472 DDDHHLVVI

-498 QFIEIRLRFSPYI
+498 QFAEIRLRFCPYI

-516 VGGEDKDYVTAIINI
+516 IGGEDKDYVTAIINI

-541 ARRIPYTTF
+541 GNRIPYTTF

-556 PEVIELIRHDIERIN
+556 SEVIELIKKDIQRIN

-576 WSRIKKFVNL
+576 WSRIRQFVNL

-608 ESRYSDLIT
+608 EGRYSDLIT
-617 ALYGKEQEYQVEAS
+617 ALYGKDREYNVEAS
-631 VTYRD
+631 ITYRD
-636 GRKGVIQTSIHIN
+636 GRKAVMKTAIHIN
-649 PVEEMV
+649 QVEETQ

>member
-1 MEGATKVN
+1 M
-9 HSGLI
+9 
-14 LKETNPLPKEDT
+14 PEDT
-26 LPKLLKSN
+26 LPKLLKKN
-34 AEKYGNRKVA
+34 AQKYGDRKIA

-52 WQSFT
+52 WQRFT

-62 ERVKFFCLGLISLGM
+62 EHVKYFSLGLLSLGM
-77 NRGDKVA
+77 KRGDKIS

-98 AVQSAG
+98 GVQAVG
-104 ATMVGIFTDCT
+104 GTMVGIFTDCT
-115 PPEVQFYVK
+115 PPEVKFYVT
-124 DSDSTFVI
+124 DSDSTFVV

-139 DKILQIKENLPKVK
+139 DKLLQIKDELPPVK

-159 PKGLWNYEEPILI
+159 PKGLWNYEDPILI
-172 SFQEVI
+172 SFPDMI
-178 QLGQSYEKAH
+178 QLGRDYEKNH
-188 LGLFEEIVDN
+188 SGLFEESIEN
-198 GRGEEIAL
+198 GKGEEIAL

-218 GAMISHKGLVAIAKA
+218 GAMVSHKALVAIANA
-233 WREVDHWSDCDR
+233 WRDVDHWSDNDR

-293 FFSPRLWE
+293 FFAPRLWE

-316 LRRWIYYLFLPIGY
+316 LRRWLYHVFLPIGY
-330 QTAQHRSSQKRWSP
+330 KTAEYRSTKKRLDP
-344 GLRILYQ
+344 FVGFLHQ
-351 IAHWVLFRPLKDRVG
+351 FAHWVLFRPLKDRVG
-366 LSKIRCAYT
+366 LSRIRCAYT
-375 AGSAVSPD
+375 AGSAVSPE

-398 YGGSEQGLVTIHR
+398 YGGSEQGLVTIHL
-411 DGGIKYETC
+411 DGKIKYETC

-455 KEKIRDGWYY
+455 QEKIRDHWYY

-472 DQDNHLIVI
+472 DDDRHLVVI

-498 QFIEIRLRFSPYI
+498 QFAEIRLRFCPYI

-516 VGGEDKDYVTAIINI
+516 IGGEDKDYVTAIINI

-556 PEVIELIRHDIERIN
+556 LEVIELVKKDIQRIN

-576 WSRIKKFVNL
+576 WSRIRRFVNL

-608 ESRYSDLIT
+608 ESRYSDLIS
-617 ALYGKEQEYQVEAS
+617 ALYAKDREYNVEAS
-631 VTYRD
+631 ITYRD
-636 GRKGVIQTSIHIN
+636 GRKGVIKTAIQIN
-649 PVEEMV
+649 QVKEEIQ

>member
-1 MEGATKVN
+1 M
-9 HSGLI
+9 
-14 LKETNPLPKEDT
+14 PEDT
-26 LPKLLKSN
+26 LPKLLKKN
-34 AEKYGNRKVA
+34 AEKYGDQKIA

-52 WQSFT
+52 WQRFT

-62 ERVKFFCLGLISLGM
+62 EKVKFFSLGLLSLGM
-77 NRGDKVA
+77 GKGDKVA

-98 AVQSAG
+98 GVQSAG
-104 ATMVGIFTDCT
+104 GTAVDIYTDCT
-115 PPEVQFYVK
+115 PPEVKFFVT
-124 DSDSTFVI
+124 DSDSVFIV

-139 DKILQIKENLPKVK
+139 DKILQIKEDLPKVK

-159 PKGLWNYEEPILI
+159 PKGLWNYDDSILI
-172 SFQEVI
+172 SFPEVI
-178 QLGQSYEKAH
+178 QLGQSYEKDRP
-188 LGLFEEIVDN
+188 GLFEEIVEK
-198 GRGEEIAL
+198 GTGEEIAL
-206 ICYTSGTTGLPK
+206 LSYTSGTTGLPK
-218 GAMISHKGLVAIAKA
+218 GAMILQRGLVAIAQA
-233 WREVDHWSDCDR
+233 WRDADQWSDRDR
-245 YVSFIPPGWIAEQA
+245 YVSFLHPAWITEQA

-284 IREIGPSIL
+284 IREIGPTIL
-293 FFSPRLWE
+293 FFAPRLWE

-316 LRRWIYYLFLPIGY
+316 LRRWIYHLFLPVGY
-330 QTAQHRSSQKRWSP
+330 QATEYRLAKKGPTFFWGLIHR
-344 GLRILYQ
+344 

-366 LSKIRCAYT
+366 LSRTRCAYT

-383 ILNYFQAIGVNIKQL
+383 ILSYFQAIGVNIKQL
-398 YGGSEQGLVTIHR
+398 YGGSEQGLVTLHR
-411 DGGIKYETC
+411 DGEIKCETC
-420 GPPMP
+420 GVPML

-432 PEGEILVKGENI
+432 PEGEILVKGDNI

-455 KEKIRDGWYY
+455 QEKIRDGWYY

-472 DQDNHLIVI
+472 DDDRHLVVI
-481 DRMEDLKE
+481 DRMEDLKA

-498 QFIEIRLRFSPYI
+498 QFAEIRLRFCPYI

-516 VGGEDKDYVTAIINI
+516 IGGEDKDYVTAIINI

-541 ARRIPYTTF
+541 GNRIPYTTF

-556 PEVIELIRHDIERIN
+556 PEVIELIKKDIQRMN

-576 WSRIKKFVNL
+576 WSRIRQFVNL

-608 ESRYSDLIT
+608 ESRYSDLIA
-617 ALYGKEQEYQVEAS
+617 ALYGKDREYKVEAS
-631 VTYRD
+631 ITYRD
-636 GRKGVIQTSIHIN
+636 GRKGVMKTAIHIN
-649 PVEEMV
+649 QVEETQ

>member
-1 MEGATKVN
+1 MT
-9 HSGLI
+9 
-14 LKETNPLPKEDT
+14 EDT
-26 LPKLLKSN
+26 LPKLLKKN
-34 AEKYGNRKVA
+34 AEKYGDRKIA

-52 WQSFT
+52 WQHFT
-57 WKDYY
+57 WTDYY
-62 ERVKFFCLGLISLGM
+62 EKVKYFSLGLLSLGM
-77 NRGDKVA
+77 KRGDKVS

-98 AVQSAG
+98 GVQAVG
-104 ATMVGIFTDCT
+104 GTMVGIFTDCT
-115 PPEVQFYVK
+115 PPEVKFYVT
-124 DSDSTFVI
+124 DSDSTFVV

-139 DKILQIKENLPKVK
+139 DKLLQIKEDLPLVK

-159 PKGLWNYEEPILI
+159 PKGLWNYDDPILI
-172 SFQEVI
+172 SFTEMI
-178 QLGQSYEKAH
+178 ELGKDYERNH
-188 LGLFEEIVDN
+188 PGLFEESIEN
-198 GRGEEIAL
+198 GKGEEIAL

-218 GAMISHKGLVAIAKA
+218 GAMISHRGMVAIAYA
-233 WREVDHWSDCDR
+233 WRDVDHWSDSDR

-293 FFSPRLWE
+293 FFAPRLWE
-301 NINRMIQAKI
+301 NINRMVQAKI

-316 LRRWIYYLFLPIGY
+316 LRRWLYHTFLPIGY
-330 QTAQHRSSQKRWSP
+330 KTAEYRSSKKRMSP
-344 GLRILYQ
+344 FQGFLHQ
-351 IAHWVLFRPLKDRVG
+351 FAHWILFRPLRDRVG
-366 LSKIRCAYT
+366 LSQIRCAYT
-375 AGSAVSPD
+375 AGSAVSPE

-398 YGGSEQGLVTIHR
+398 YGGSEQGLVTIHL
-411 DGGIKYETC
+411 DGEIKYETC

-444 FSGYYKNLEAT
+444 FSGYYKNIEAT
-455 KEKIRDGWYY
+455 QEKIREGWYY
-465 TGDFGYI
+465 TGDFGHI
-472 DQDNHLIVI
+472 DDDRHLVVI

-498 QFIEIRLRFSPYI
+498 QFAEIRLRFCPYI

-516 VGGEDKDYVTAIINI
+516 IGGEDKDYVTAIINI
-531 DLENVGRWAE
+531 DLDNVGRWAE

-556 PEVIELIRHDIERIN
+556 PEVIELIKKDIQRIN
-571 KFLPE
+571 KFLPG
-576 WSRIKKFVNL
+576 WSRIRKFVNL

-608 ESRYSDLIT
+608 ESRYNDLIT
-617 ALYGKEQEYQVEAS
+617 ALYGKDREYNVEAS
-631 VTYRD
+631 ITYRD
-636 GRKGVIQTSIHIN
+636 GRKAVMKTAIQVN
-649 PVEEMV
+649 PVEDIQ

>member
-1 MEGATKVN
+1 MAEN
-9 HSGLI
+9 
-14 LKETNPLPKEDT
+14 T
-26 LPKLLKSN
+26 LPKLLKKN
-34 AEKYGNRKVA
+34 AEKYGDRKIA

-52 WQSFT
+52 WQRFT

-62 ERVKFFCLGLISLGM
+62 EKVKYFSLGLVSLGM
-77 NRGDKVA
+77 KRGDKVS

-98 AVQSAG
+98 GVQAAG
-104 ATMVGIFTDCT
+104 GTMVGIFTDCT
-115 PPEVQFYVK
+115 PPEVKFYVT
-124 DSDSTFVI
+124 DSDSIFVV

-139 DKILQIKENLPKVK
+139 DKLLQIKEDLPLVK

-159 PKGLWNYEEPILI
+159 PKGLWNYDDPILI
-172 SFQEVI
+172 SFSDMI
-178 QLGQSYEKAH
+178 QLGKDYEKNH
-188 LGLFEEIVDN
+188 SGLFEETVEN
-198 GRGEEIAL
+198 GKGEEIAL

-218 GAMISHKGLVAIAKA
+218 GAMISHGGMVAIACA
-233 WREVDHWSDCDR
+233 WRDVDHWSDKDR

-266 VSGMEVNF
+266 VSAMEVHF

-284 IREIGPSIL
+284 IREIGPTIL
-293 FFSPRLWE
+293 FFAPRLWE

-316 LRRWIYYLFLPIGY
+316 LRRRIYHLYLPVGY
-330 QTAQHRSSQKRWSP
+330 RIAGYRSSKKKP
-344 GLRILYQ
+344 GFFWGTLHRF
-351 IAHWVLFRPLKDRVG
+351 AHWLLFRPLRDRVG
-366 LSKIRCAYT
+366 LSRIRCAYT
-375 AGSAVSPD
+375 AGSAVSPE
-383 ILNYFQAIGVNIKQL
+383 ILNYFQAVGVNIKQL
-398 YGGSEQGLVTIHR
+398 YGGSEQGLVTIHL
-411 DGGIKYETC
+411 DGEIKYETC

-425 GVEVRLS
+425 GVEVCLS
-432 PEGEILVKGENI
+432 PESEIMVKGDNI
-444 FSGYYKNLEAT
+444 FSGYYKNPEAT
-455 KEKIRDGWYY
+455 REKIRDSWYY

-472 DQDNHLIVI
+472 DDDRHLVVI
-481 DRMEDLKE
+481 DRMEDLKQ

-498 QFIEIRLRFSPYI
+498 QFAEIRLRFCPNI

-516 VGGEDKDYVTAIINI
+516 IGGEDKDYVTAIINI
-531 DLENVGRWAE
+531 DLDNVGRWAE

-556 PEVIELIRHDIERIN
+556 AEVIELIKKDIQRIN

-576 WSRIKKFVNL
+576 WSRIRKFVNL

-608 ESRYSDLIT
+608 EGRYSDLIA
-617 ALYGKEQEYQVEAS
+617 ALYGKDREYRVEAS
-631 VTYRD
+631 ITYRD
-636 GRKGVIQTSIHIN
+636 GRKGVIRTAIQVN
-649 PVEEMV
+649 PVEE

>member
-1 MEGATKVN
+1 MLLRAMTEN
-9 HSGLI
+9 
-14 LKETNPLPKEDT
+14 T
-26 LPKLLKSN
+26 LPKLLKKN
-34 AEKYGNRKVA
+34 ADKYGDRKIA

-52 WQSFT
+52 WQRFT

-62 ERVKFFCLGLISLGM
+62 ERVKYFSLGLVSLGVK
-77 NRGDKVA
+77 RGDKIS

-98 AVQSAG
+98 AAQAAG
-104 ATMVGIFTDCT
+104 GTAVDIYTDCT
-115 PPEVQFYVK
+115 PPEVKFFVT
-124 DSDSTFVI
+124 DSDSTFVV

-139 DKILQIKENLPKVK
+139 DKIFQIKDDLPLVK

-159 PKGLWNYEEPILI
+159 PKGLWNYEDPILI
-172 SFQEVI
+172 SFPEVI
-178 QLGQSYEKAH
+178 HLGQSYERDH
-188 LGLFEEIVDN
+188 SGLFEENIEK
-198 GRGEEIAL
+198 GEGDEIAI

-218 GAMISHKGLVAIAKA
+218 GAMISQKGLVTIAQA
-233 WREVDHWSDCDR
+233 WRDVDHWCDQDR
-245 YVSFIPPGWIAEQA
+245 YVSFLHPAWITEQA

-284 IREIGPSIL
+284 IREIGPTIL
-293 FFSPRLWE
+293 FFAPRLWE
-301 NINRMIQAKI
+301 NINRMIQAKV

-316 LRRWIYYLFLPIGY
+316 LRKWIYHLLLPLGYKTAEYCSSKKGLGLF
-330 QTAQHRSSQKRWSP
+330 W
-344 GLRILYQ
+344 RILYH
-351 IAHWVLFRPLKDRVG
+351 IANWVLFRPLRDRVG
-366 LSKIRCAYT
+366 LSRIRCAYT

-398 YGGSEQGLVTIHR
+398 YGGSEQGLVTIHL
-411 DGGIKYETC
+411 DGEIKYETS
-420 GPPMP
+420 GTPMP

-432 PEGEILVKGENI
+432 PEGEILVKGDNI

-455 KEKIRDGWYY
+455 RKKIRDSWYY

-472 DQDNHLIVI
+472 DDDRHLVVI

-489 LKGGRKFSP
+489 LKGGQKFSP
-498 QFIEIRLRFSPYI
+498 QFAEIRLRFCPYI

-516 VGGEDKDYVTAIINI
+516 IGGEDKDLVTAIINI
-531 DLENVGRWAE
+531 DLDNVSRWAE

-556 PEVIELIRHDIERIN
+556 PEVIELIKKDIQRIN

-576 WSRIKKFVNL
+576 WSRIRKFVNL
-586 HKEFDA
+586 YKEFDA

-617 ALYGKEQEYQVEAS
+617 ALYGKDREYNVEAS

-636 GRKGVIQTSIHIN
+636 GRKGVIKTSIHIN
-649 PVEEMV
+649 EMEETP